1 MQTTQTKQ
9 PMTNWPFP
17 TCNNERTVESQALL
31 DKKRHYV
38 TKPDLSDVE
47 DALL

>member
-1 MQTTQTKQ
+1 MQTNQ
-9 PMTNWPFP
+9 PLTNWPFP
-17 TCNNERTVESQALL
+17 TNNGVRTVESQKLL
-31 DKKRHYV
+31 DQKRHYV